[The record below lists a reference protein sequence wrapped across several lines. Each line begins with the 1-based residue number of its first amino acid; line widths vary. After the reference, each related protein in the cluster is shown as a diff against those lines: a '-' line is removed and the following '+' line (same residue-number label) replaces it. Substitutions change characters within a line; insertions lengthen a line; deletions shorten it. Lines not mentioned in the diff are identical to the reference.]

1 MEYIIVK
8 DGIIIDHLCGDKL
21 PEGAVAVLDNAPIVV
36 GTPLSHYK
44 SGWVPKTEIELI
56 TEGLIE
62 MPAGRTW
69 TDDTHTA
76 LRDMTETEK
85 IIAGLADIPVGMHI
99 VSGELVPMTD
109 DEQLA
114 VGARLVFNLHLYGR
128 LALYARAYFN
138 LVAETRRVLVLDVDL
153 HNGKV
158 KTFLYEALVAKAHA
172 LYQVKARALKPR
184 KVVGVI
190 NHAHCVRLGKPHFYI
205 GCTAHHL
212 LDLVLDYLLW
222 CLPAPY

>member
-8 DGIIIDHLCGDKL
+8 DGSIIDHLCGNTL
-21 PEGAVAVLDNAPIVV
+21 PEGAVAIPDNAPVIV

-62 MPAGRTW
+62 MPVGKTW

-76 LRDMTETEK
+76 LRDMTDTEK
-85 IIAGLADIPVGMHI
+85 IIAGLADIPRGMHI

-114 VGARLVFNLHLYGR
+114 AGVIDEA
-128 LALYARAYFN
+128 AYTERKRSTIISELN
-138 LVAETRRVLVLDVDL
+138 ELDR
-153 HNGKV
+153 
-158 KTFLYEALVAKAHA
+158 KAIRP
-172 LYQVKARALKPR
+172 LRALLARISSTPPSR
-184 KVVGVI
+184 ADSAELSAVSALETDP
-190 NHAHCVRLGKPHFYI
+190 AHDEDLQRLIELEAQAAEKRRELEQI
-205 GCTAHHL
+205 TVQKQA
-212 LDLVLDYLLW
+212 
-222 CLPAPY
+222 

>member
-8 DGIIIDHLCGDKL
+8 DGIIIDHLCGDEL
-21 PEGAVAVLDNAPIVV
+21 PEGAVAIPDNAPIIV
-36 GTPLSHYK
+36 GTPLNHYK

-85 IIAGLADIPVGMHI
+85 IIAGLAEIPAGMHI

-114 VGARLVFNLHLYGR
+114 AGVIDE
-128 LALYARAYFN
+128 
-138 LVAETRRVLVLDVDL
+138 AEYTERKRSTIISELNELDR
-153 HNGKV
+153 
-158 KTFLYEALVAKAHA
+158 KAIRP
-172 LYQVKARALKPR
+172 LRALLARISSTPPR
-184 KVVGVI
+184 ASAAQLSAVSTQEAADEDLQKLI
-190 NHAHCVRLGKPHFYI
+190 ELETQAAAKRRELEQITVRKQ
-205 GCTAHHL
+205 A
-212 LDLVLDYLLW
+212 
-222 CLPAPY
+222 

>member
-8 DGIIIDHLCGDKL
+8 DGSIIDHLCGNTL
-21 PEGAVAVLDNAPIVV
+21 PEGAVAIPDNAPVIV

-62 MPAGRTW
+62 MPVGKTW

-76 LRDMTETEK
+76 LRDMTDTEK
-85 IIAGLADIPVGMHI
+85 IIAGLADIPRGMHI

-114 VGARLVFNLHLYGR
+114 AGVIDEA
-128 LALYARAYFN
+128 AYTERKRSTIISELN
-138 LVAETRRVLVLDVDL
+138 ELDR
-153 HNGKV
+153 
-158 KTFLYEALVAKAHA
+158 KAIRP
-172 LYQVKARALKPR
+172 LRALLARISSTPPPSR
-184 KVVGVI
+184 ADSAELSAVSALETDP
-190 NHAHCVRLGKPHFYI
+190 AHDEDLQRLIELEAQAAEKRRELEQI
-205 GCTAHHL
+205 TVQKQA
-212 LDLVLDYLLW
+212 
-222 CLPAPY
+222 

>member
-21 PEGAVAVLDNAPIVV
+21 PEGAVAVPDNAPIVV

-62 MPAGRTW
+62 MPEGRTW

-76 LRDMTETEK
+76 LRDMTDTEK
-85 IIAGLADIPVGMHI
+85 IIAGLAEIPSGMHV

-114 VGARLVFNLHLYGR
+114 AGVIDET
-128 LALYARAYFN
+128 AYTERKRSN
-138 LVAETRRVLVLDVDL
+138 IISELNELDR
-153 HNGKV
+153 
-158 KTFLYEALVAKAHA
+158 KAIRP
-172 LYQVKARALKPR
+172 LRALLARISSTPPVPILQSFPLSARWKLIR
-184 KVVGVI
+184 RMTRT
-190 NHAHCVRLGKPHFYI
+190 CRD
-205 GCTAHHL
+205 L
-212 LDLVLDYLLW
+212 LN
-222 CLPAPY
+222 